1 MKRYRVTVEADF
13 EIQAKDPESVRK
25 GLVKVLKQEGFN
37 DKNFEIGIE
46 NVKKRKEVAQ

>member
-25 GLVKVLKQEGFN
+25 GLVKVLKQEGFR
-37 DKNFEIGIE
+37 DKSFEISVERVEKAKG
-46 NVKKRKEVAQ
+46 VTQ